1 MCVAY
6 DYRLAVMLSI
16 IVTAIL
22 ALKRYI
28 HVAVRRIS
36 EREMIDTIKFLIIAF
51 VILPLLPDTATG
63 PWGVFNPYQVWL
75 MVVFISAISYAGYIA
90 MKIAGP
96 ERGLGAT
103 GIIGGLVSSTAVV
116 TAMAGRVRDSEDLMG
131 PAVFAAVISSSMMF
145 FRILLEVSVVNSSL
159 VGYVAPPMLA
169 MGVLGVMLAA
179 MFMRSSSGIDSDIKI
194 ENPFSVK
201 PALIFGALFLAILF
215 ISKAASVYLG
225 RGGVLVASVISGVA
239 DVDAIT
245 VSMSILAAGGS
256 ISQSTA
262 AAAITLAGVSN
273 TLIKG
278 GIALVLGTKKFGKR
292 VGTLFVAI
300 ITAGLLAVLLT

>member
-1 MCVAY
+1 
-6 DYRLAVMLSI
+6 
-16 IVTAIL
+16 
-22 ALKRYI
+22 
-28 HVAVRRIS
+28 
-36 EREMIDTIKFLIIAF
+36 
-51 VILPLLPDTATG
+51 
-63 PWGVFNPYQVWL
+63 